1 MSAKVTVKAGKNG
14 PVFLPVKLDGRATI
28 GDEPVEVE
36 STRFIRGRIA
46 AGDLV
51 EVQPSIVPPMPGT
64 GVIVALATTKQ
75 EEE

>member
-1 MSAKVTVKAGKNG
+1 MASAKVTVKAGANG

-36 STRFIRGRIA
+36 DTRFIRGRIA

-51 EVQPSIVPPMPGT
+51 VVDTSFKPAPARA
-64 GVIVALATTKQ
+64 VASK
-75 EEE
+75 E